1 MADADNAF
9 VFEVD
14 MQANKHQVR
23 KAVEDVFEVTVENVR
38 IMKVKGK
45 ARRFGRHIGRTSDWK
60 KAIVT
65 LAAGGT
71 PSVSLKASSFAGHVF
86 TRGMTNGSQIL

>member
-1 MADADNAF
+1 MHSYKVLKRPVVTEKSNYLADAFNSY

-14 MQANKHQVR
+14 PRANKHQVR
-23 KAVEDVFEVTVENVR
+23 DAVQEVFEVTVEKVA

-45 ARRFGRHIGRTSDWK
+45 SRRFGRHIGRTSDWK

-65 LAAGGT
+65 LAAGDT
-71 PSVSLKASSFAGHVF
+71 ISFFEGV
-86 TRGMTNGSQIL
+86 

>member
-1 MADADNAF
+1 MHTYEVLKRPVVTEKSNYMADVNNAY

-14 MQANKHQVR
+14 MRANKHLVR
-23 KAVEDVFEVTVENVR
+23 EAVEEVFDVTVENVR

-65 LAAGGT
+65 LAAGD
-71 PSVSLKASSFAGHVF
+71 SISFFEGV
-86 TRGMTNGSQIL
+86 